1 MRSSFIPPHAIDTP
15 LVQRQLVLFPSVLAS
30 GPAGRRTLC
39 GRFWSTGFLDIWWPH
54 TVSMID
60 VDVRAENTARKGPK
74 RGAEK
79 RCTTATL
86 SFYSFFLL
94 DLLWNVFFFYDHT
107 RICLFATCN
116 IALFFPFPVFIHH
129 RLRGL
134 WENEIRGR
142 DGLSHWLPSHN
153 RSAKRRLLFI
163 PISSCENKST
173 KGATSDTLFFHSST
187 MRMLPSEKGV
197 LSFSHFFIE
206 IKRNTKFC

>member
-1 MRSSFIPPHAIDTP
+1 MCVCVKYSRMRSSFIPPHAIDTP

-94 DLLWNVFFFYDHT
+94 DLLWNVFFFTIIHE
-107 RICLFATCN
+107 FAFSP
-116 IALFFPFPVFIHH
+116 LV
-129 RLRGL
+129 
-134 WENEIRGR
+134 
-142 DGLSHWLPSHN
+142 
-153 RSAKRRLLFI
+153 
-163 PISSCENKST
+163 
-173 KGATSDTLFFHSST
+173 TL
-187 MRMLPSEKGV
+187 
-197 LSFSHFFIE
+197 LSFSLSPFLSIIVYVDYE
-206 IKRNTKFC
+206 KMK